1 VVSRRIIHTLLS
13 RIEAGRIDL
22 VETYPGGESRNFGS
36 LAHVGRPLRPRLEIH
51 DPAVYA
57 RLVRSRSIGLGTT
70 YAEGLWDCDDLLDL
84 LLIVARE
91 VEKRTRSFAN
101 QLIFPGGCLPS
112 LKAIQSSIAKQTDL
126 RTIALEDISASYVRA
141 LHEWRDRFA
150 AAGPELEALGSD
162 ERFQRL
168 WRLYMAISEAG
179 FSVARIRDVQILFA
193 KPEHEPSL
201 APAGRLREAAGLA

>member
-1 VVSRRIIHTLLS
+1 VSERGALVVSRRIIHTLLS

-70 YAEGLWDCDDLLDL
+70 YAEGLWDCD
-84 LLIVARE
+84 E
-91 VEKRTRSFAN
+91 
-101 QLIFPGGCLPS
+101 
-112 LKAIQSSIAKQTDL
+112 
-126 RTIALEDISASYVRA
+126 
-141 LHEWRDRFA
+141 
-150 AAGPELEALGSD
+150 
-162 ERFQRL
+162 
-168 WRLYMAISEAG
+168 RLYMAISEAG